1 MKPAAPAK
9 ALTYTPAR
17 DFVPEPGE
25 PASLSD
31 GIFWLRM
38 PLPFELNHINLWLLE
53 GPRGWS
59 LVDTGFNYAETQQHW
74 DRLFSGP
81 LAAKPVEN
89 IFVTH
94 FHPDHFGLGA
104 MLSART
110 GLTVQMTQP
119 EFDMARNLGGD
130 TADMDKLERDYRG
143 YYTEAGL
150 DETLL
155 IEMLARRFGY
165 RKMVPALPA
174 AITPVKP
181 GQTVTLG
188 GRPWKIIGGYGHCPE
203 HACLYDAA
211 NGILISGD
219 IVLPS
224 ISPNISLYPGSSGDP
239 VGAYLKTLEDI
250 GAQCAEDTMVLPS
263 HGVPFT
269 GLHRRLGELRA
280 HHQRRFET
288 LKTVLSAGPATG
300 FAAMKGLFAHREL
313 KSFDIFFA
321 LGETLAHLS
330 HEVLRGRITK
340 TLKGDV
346 AIYALAPEN

>member
-1 MKPAAPAK
+1 MVRPTRKHVSVKTAASPAK
-9 ALTYTPAR
+9 APTYTPAR
-17 DFVPEPGE
+17 DFVPDAGE
-25 PASLSD
+25 PAPLAD

-53 GPRGWS
+53 SPRGWS
-59 LVDTGFNYAETQQHW
+59 LVDTGFNFAETQQHW
-74 DRLFSGP
+74 DRLFAGR

-89 IFVTH
+89 LFVTH

-130 TADMDKLERDYRG
+130 TADMDRLEREYRS
-143 YYTEAGL
+143 YYSEAGL
-150 DETLL
+150 DEGLL
-155 IEMLARRFGY
+155 LEMLARRFGY

-174 AITPVKP
+174 TITPVRP

-203 HACLYDAA
+203 HACLYDEARK
-211 NGILISGD
+211 ILISGD

-239 VGAYLKTLEDI
+239 VGAYLKTLDDI
-250 GAQCAEDTMVLPS
+250 QAQCADDTMVLPS
-263 HGVPFT
+263 HGVPFI
-269 GLHRRLGELRA
+269 GLHRRLNELRA
-280 HHQRRFET
+280 HHMRRFDT
-288 LKTVLSAGPATG
+288 LNTVLSAGPATA
-300 FAAMKGLFAHREL
+300 FTTMQGLFAHRKL
-313 KSFDIFFA
+313 TSFDIFFA

-330 HEVLRGRITK
+330 HEVLRGR
-340 TLKGDV
+340 V
-346 AIYALAPEN
+346 S